1 MEVMEQQYKMFK
13 FGLKLYNFM
22 NTYQL
27 LIDHIA
33 AEEFDSALNVAKTKI
48 KYFNNQITTVDDD
61 YQPAISEEIVFWYEK
76 VNGQNFINLA

>member
-1 MEVMEQQYKMFK
+1 
-13 FGLKLYNFM
+13 M

-33 AEEFDSALNVAKTKI
+33 AEEFDSALNVAKTKM

-76 VNGQNFINLA
+76 VNGQNFINLV